1 MYAVILAGGGGTR
14 LWPLSRPERPKPF
27 LPLIGER
34 TLLQRTWD
42 RIVPDLVAAGDVA
55 VVTDRRYVDI
65 VREQL
70 PELGED
76 MLLAEPV
83 GRNTAAAVALA
94 ATALDRPDDDVMLV
108 LPADHLVADE
118 PGFRDILRAAASL
131 AGREAPVGGAGRL
144 VTLGIAPDGP
154 ETGYGYIVAG
164 EAIPGAEGAVVV
176 SRFVEKPSADAAE
189 AMLAGPTPVAWNAGI
204 FLWRRDALRA
214 AFEAGS
220 PDILADVEAGVAAGP
235 AGIEAAYAR
244 VRATSIDYAVLE
256 PAAAAGRVA
265 MLSAAVGWSDLGS
278 WSALRDALAAA
289 AHGAVTDGPE
299 GVVGRGPRSD
309 LGSERTLVLAADR
322 PIVTIGL
329 RDIIVVDA
337 GDVILVAAAAA
348 SQEVKVAAEAWA
360 TRPTAPP
367 DERRRSR
374 VRAPVVGPSSQPLR
388 TRRRDSPGGNV
399 SSPQHGR
406 DHMATIIPRWEW
418 RTFGPSFGAAEER
431 IPGLTPTGIQESD
444 EVYLLN
450 DAGATVKVRF
460 DLMDIKTLVETDAH
474 GLEQWRPVMKA
485 AFPLAAADVRAV
497 FDTLGLPAPALAR
510 EAYTIEELIADLGG
524 PGGPFRAVDVHK
536 RRVRYTIGGCTSEV
550 TDVTADGIPTRT
562 IAIESTDAAAVVEAV
577 RWMGLA
583 DYVNTPYGKG
593 LARLLAG
600 TPPRYA
606 VIDTGTNSIKFHVG
620 ERAADGTW
628 RAVVDRAEV
637 TRLGE
642 GLEQSGEISD
652 EAVARAAEAIA
663 GMVAEAKAHGALAIT
678 AVGTA
683 GLRIA
688 GNRDAVI
695 AAIAARTGVRIEVI
709 SGEEES
715 RLAYLAVKAGVG
727 LAEGSLAVFD
737 TGGGSTQL
745 TFGQGER
752 VDERFSVDVG
762 AVRYTEQFGLGGV
775 VTPEVMREAMGAIA
789 ADLVRLDGRTPVDA
803 LVGMGG
809 AITNITAVKHALAV
823 YDPDVVQGTVLDR
836 AEIDRQIELYRT
848 RTAEERRS
856 IVGLQPKRADVILA
870 GAAIVRTVMDKLGR
884 SELTVSDR
892 GLRHG
897 LLVERFG
904 R

>member
-70 PELGED
+70 PELRED

-94 ATALDRPDDDVMLV
+94 VTALDRPDDDVMLV
-108 LPADHLVADE
+108 LPADHLVGDE

-131 AGREAPVGGAGRL
+131 AGREAPDGGAGRL

-220 PDILADVEAGVAAGP
+220 PDILTDVEAGVAAGS

-289 AHGAVTDGPE
+289 AHRIAGTDEPI

-360 TRPTAPP
+360 SARVPAAP
-367 DERRRSR
+367 
-374 VRAPVVGPSSQPLR
+374 
-388 TRRRDSPGGNV
+388 
-399 SSPQHGR
+399 
-406 DHMATIIPRWEW
+406 
-418 RTFGPSFGAAEER
+418 
-431 IPGLTPTGIQESD
+431 
-444 EVYLLN
+444 
-450 DAGATVKVRF
+450 
-460 DLMDIKTLVETDAH
+460 
-474 GLEQWRPVMKA
+474 
-485 AFPLAAADVRAV
+485 
-497 FDTLGLPAPALAR
+497 
-510 EAYTIEELIADLGG
+510 
-524 PGGPFRAVDVHK
+524 
-536 RRVRYTIGGCTSEV
+536 
-550 TDVTADGIPTRT
+550 
-562 IAIESTDAAAVVEAV
+562 
-577 RWMGLA
+577 
-583 DYVNTPYGKG
+583 
-593 LARLLAG
+593 
-600 TPPRYA
+600 
-606 VIDTGTNSIKFHVG
+606 
-620 ERAADGTW
+620 
-628 RAVVDRAEV
+628 
-637 TRLGE
+637 
-642 GLEQSGEISD
+642 
-652 EAVARAAEAIA
+652 
-663 GMVAEAKAHGALAIT
+663 
-678 AVGTA
+678 
-683 GLRIA
+683 
-688 GNRDAVI
+688 
-695 AAIAARTGVRIEVI
+695 
-709 SGEEES
+709 
-715 RLAYLAVKAGVG
+715 
-727 LAEGSLAVFD
+727 GS
-737 TGGGSTQL
+737 
-745 TFGQGER
+745 
-752 VDERFSVDVG
+752 
-762 AVRYTEQFGLGGV
+762 
-775 VTPEVMREAMGAIA
+775 
-789 ADLVRLDGRTPVDA
+789 
-803 LVGMGG
+803 
-809 AITNITAVKHALAV
+809 
-823 YDPDVVQGTVLDR
+823 
-836 AEIDRQIELYRT
+836 
-848 RTAEERRS
+848 
-856 IVGLQPKRADVILA
+856 
-870 GAAIVRTVMDKLGR
+870 
-884 SELTVSDR
+884 
-892 GLRHG
+892 
-897 LLVERFG
+897 
-904 R
+904 